1 MSTPTPSRLPRWIYR
16 CLLVLAPRAVRR
28 GYGPDMLATFAA
40 LYDAAAAKGWR
51 PVCRLLAHE
60 AAEMWKARGAAP
72 HEVASAPPEGR
83 RPTTPARGATET
95 LLTDLRYAVR
105 ALRRDAAWTAL
116 AVAIV
121 GLGIGASSAVFS
133 VVHALL
139 LRPLPFVEPGRLA
152 WIANGTAENLSA
164 QTVQVGHLLDLRQQS
179 RAFSDIAGFSPFYGV
194 GDVRLTGVGEPERL
208 TAVPVTDGFFALLG
222 VEPRVGRFFTAAE
235 AAWEAPKSVV
245 LAHVYWQRRFAGN
258 ADVVGRTI
266 TLDGAP
272 ATIVGVLPDT
282 FDFAATFTPGSPA
295 DLFVPFP
302 LSPETDRQ
310 GNTLALIGRMNPDV
324 DLTAAQAEATMLAD
338 RIRRHVGQTRNQFRP
353 NLSPLRERVS
363 GSFEDSVLVL
373 AGAVAFL
380 MLIVC
385 ANLSNLL
392 LVRVSVRQQELA
404 VRAALGARRHQ
415 LVRQMLV
422 ESLVLAGA
430 GTALGLALAVGGT
443 RVIARL
449 EGTGVPLLQDVRVD
463 GVVLAFTALAATVT
477 GIGFGL
483 LPALR
488 MSAAAP
494 QATLRER
501 SRGSIGMSHSLM
513 RRAIVVGEIALVCV
527 LLTGAGL
534 LVRSLRQVLDVQPGF
549 DASGVIALR
558 VDPGGTDLTVERKN
572 AYFEGIVRHA
582 RSVPGVD
589 AVGLTD
595 ALPLGDNFGWRTWDA
610 SAAPVVEPDQ
620 RQFPLVRMIDDG
632 YFDAMKIALR
642 AGRGFTPA
650 DGPSS
655 ERVVIINDT
664 LARLFWPGQDPVGR
678 IVWTS
683 NGRVALRVI
692 GVVGDVRY
700 FALERETG
708 AEMYMPLRQTGNY
721 SLVDLVVRTALP
733 PASIAPGVRTAL
745 SSADPNLPAAEFRT
759 MEQLVDHSVFAR
771 RFIVLLISAFAAF
784 GLLLAAMGIYAVI
797 AYSVNQ
803 RRREIGIRLALGA
816 SPRALRLGVL
826 SQSVTLALVGLAIG
840 IPASWMATRSIR
852 GLLFGIV
859 PTDSVTFAAALAL
872 LVAVAAVA
880 GYLPA
885 RRASRIDPM
894 VALRAD

>member
-28 GYGPDMLATFAA
+28 VYGPDMLATFAA

-51 PVCRLLAHE
+51 AVCRLLAHE
-60 AAEMWKARGAAP
+60 AAEMWKARGAGRL
-72 HEVASAPPEGR
+72 EVASASR
-83 RPTTPARGATET
+83 AAYHPTTPARGAAET
-95 LLTDLRYAVR
+95 LLTDLRYAMR
-105 ALRRDAAWTAL
+105 ALRRDAAWTTL
-116 AVAIV
+116 AIAIV
-121 GLGIGASSAVFS
+121 GLGVGASAAVFS

-139 LRPLPFVEPGRLA
+139 LRPLPFAEPGRLA
-152 WIANGTAENLSA
+152 WIANGTSDNLSA
-164 QTVQVGHLLDLRQQS
+164 QTVQVSHLLDLRQQS

-208 TAVPVTDGFFALLG
+208 TAVPVTDGFFTLLG

-235 AAWEAPKSVV
+235 AAWQAPKTVV
-245 LAHVYWQRRFAGN
+245 LAHAYWQRRFAGHP
-258 ADVVGRTI
+258 DVVGRTI
-266 TLDGAP
+266 MLDGAP

-282 FDFAATFTPGSPA
+282 FEFAATFTPGSPA

-302 LSPETDRQ
+302 LSPETDRE
-310 GNTLALIGRMNPDV
+310 GNTLALIGRLNPGV
-324 DLTAAQAEATMLAD
+324 NLTAAQAEATMLAD
-338 RIRRHVGQTRNQFRP
+338 EIGRSLGQTRNRFRP

-363 GSFEDSVLVL
+363 GPFEHSVLVL

-392 LVRVSVRQQELA
+392 LVRASARQQELA
-404 VRAALGARRHQ
+404 VRAALGAQRHQ
-415 LVRQMLV
+415 LVRQMVV

-430 GTALGLALAVGGT
+430 GASLGLALAVGGT
-443 RVIARL
+443 SMIARL
-449 EGTGVPLLQDVRVD
+449 DDTGIPLLQNVRVD

-477 GIGFGL
+477 GLGFGL

-494 QATLRER
+494 QVTLRER
-501 SRGSIGMSHSLM
+501 SRGSIGMSHSWM
-513 RRAIVVGEIALVCV
+513 QRAIVVGEIALVCV

-549 DASGVIALR
+549 DPDSMLALR
-558 VDPGGTDLTVERKN
+558 VDPVGADLTIEQKN
-572 AYFEGIVRHA
+572 AYFDEIVRHA

-610 SAAPVVEPDQ
+610 SATPVVERGQ

-632 YFDAMKIALR
+632 YFAAMKIALR
-642 AGRGFTPA
+642 AGRGFTLA
-650 DGPSS
+650 DGPSG

-664 LARLFWPGQDPVGR
+664 LARALWPGQDPLGR

-683 NGRVALRVI
+683 NGRVARRVI

-700 FALERETG
+700 FALERATG

-721 SLVDLVVRTALP
+721 HVVDLVVRTALP
-733 PASIAPGVRTAL
+733 VASIAPGLRRAL
-745 SSADPNLPAAEFRT
+745 SSADPNLPAGEFRT
-759 MEQLVDHSVFAR
+759 MEQLVDDSVFAR
-771 RFIVLLISAFAAF
+771 RFIVMLTGGFAAF

-894 VALRAD
+894 AALRAD